1 MRILRKLS
9 TEAGYPI
16 LQALDVKARCQRVG
30 KHHMEDICQ
39 HYVRCTR
46 VKRSTRG
53 VGLLQPPGSQM
64 GSEEMVYSR
73 LLQTPE
79 EPRRLIP
86 GADGRKLPLL
96 SIVEAGAGGL
106 SRMTHRHE

>member
-1 MRILRKLS
+1 
-9 TEAGYPI
+9 
-16 LQALDVKARCQRVG
+16 
-30 KHHMEDICQ
+30 MEDIRRY
-39 HYVRCTR
+39 YVRRTR

-53 VGLLQPPGSQM
+53 AGLLQPPGSQM
-64 GSEEMVYSR
+64 GPEEMVDNR

-96 SIVEAGAGGL
+96 PTVEAGAGGL
-106 SRMTHRHE
+106 LRTPHRHE

>member
-1 MRILRKLS
+1 
-9 TEAGYPI
+9 
-16 LQALDVKARCQRVG
+16 
-30 KHHMEDICQ
+30 MEDIRRY
-39 HYVRCTR
+39 YVRCTR

-64 GSEEMVYSR
+64 GSEEMVDSR

-96 SIVEAGAGGL
+96 SIMEAGAGGL
-106 SRMTHRHE
+106 SRTTHRHEQAEDWRQNSQGYQITRDRQKA